1 MDKKLSNELE
11 VRAAARTMMANARA
25 QQLDTNTM
33 IHQWLEENKDI
44 QGDDEQFRILA
55 SLLSLPEDQ
64 FALLAPV
71 FLEEMEHGYND
82 PATQLVLVQ
91 MYNLQGVKE
100 EDLRE
105 EYFKLADAIDEVADQ
120 FSAQKRDFLKQMLFL
135 NLNVMAAAE
144 GIAKRIINI
153 PIELCH
159 PNAKMPAYAHLTD
172 AGMDIYAL
180 EDITIA
186 PGETVLVPTG
196 IKVALPAGYE
206 LQVRPKSGRCLKTKL
221 RVANTPGTIDAGY
234 RDEIGVI
241 IDNIDAPI
249 RKIHIPDNNRPLT
262 IGDIEFG
269 QSYTIGK
276 GEKFAQLVLSE
287 VPKVAWYQVDSV
299 TNAEGENRNGGFGS
313 SSIYSKEDPRYG
325 SDLV

>member
-11 VRAAARTMMANARA
+11 VRAAARTMMADARA

-55 SLLSLPEDQ
+55 SLLALPEDQ

-249 RKIHIPDNNRPLT
+249 RKIHIPYNNRPLT

-299 TNAEGENRNGGFGS
+299 TNAEGENRKGGFGS
-313 SSIYSKEDPRYG
+313 TG
-325 SDLV
+325 LQ

>member
-144 GIAKRIINI
+144 GIAKRIINV

-313 SSIYSKEDPRYG
+313 TG
-325 SDLV
+325 LQ

>member
-11 VRAAARTMMANARA
+11 VRAAARTMMADARA

-196 IKVALPAGYE
+196 ITVALPAGYE

-313 SSIYSKEDPRYG
+313 TG
-325 SDLV
+325 LQ

>member
-1 MDKKLSNELE
+1 
-11 VRAAARTMMANARA
+11 
-25 QQLDTNTM
+25 
-33 IHQWLEENKDI
+33 
-44 QGDDEQFRILA
+44 
-55 SLLSLPEDQ
+55 
-64 FALLAPV
+64 
-71 FLEEMEHGYND
+71 
-82 PATQLVLVQ
+82 
-91 MYNLQGVKE
+91 
-100 EDLRE
+100 
-105 EYFKLADAIDEVADQ
+105 
-120 FSAQKRDFLKQMLFL
+120 MLFL

-313 SSIYSKEDPRYG
+313 TG
-325 SDLV
+325 LQ